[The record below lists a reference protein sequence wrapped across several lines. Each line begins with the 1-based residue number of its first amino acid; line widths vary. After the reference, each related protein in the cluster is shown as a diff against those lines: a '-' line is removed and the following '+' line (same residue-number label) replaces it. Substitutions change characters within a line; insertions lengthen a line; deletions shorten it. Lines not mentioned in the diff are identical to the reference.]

1 MTIFKAFLQILN
13 RNKGIL
19 ILYSAILICFS
30 IFSLQS
36 NESTINF
43 EATNPDIYILNHD
56 SGHELSDS
64 LVKYLSERSNV
75 IDLPSDPE
83 SLDDALFY
91 RRVNFIMEIPEHF
104 SVNYLAGENPEID
117 FRSTGDYNA
126 SLAEMSLQRYLETAG
141 AYRLISQ
148 GENELVQNVEST
160 LGQSV
165 TVELTAHTDTSGLN
179 RAAFYYN
186 FLNYPLIAG
195 CIFMICL
202 TLLSFRNSK
211 VTSRIKV
218 GAISPER
225 VNRILLV
232 SNLLFALVMW
242 LIYIVLSFWIAGTVM
257 FSVQGLWFIGNSLA
271 FTGCITAMAFLIAQL
286 VNSRNALNGIVNVIG
301 LGSSF
306 LCGAFVPLVWLPG
319 SVKAIAHLL
328 PSYWYIDANEQI
340 KLLETFSWET
350 LLPII
355 LNITVVI
362 IFTVVFVLAANYLSR
377 HRQDR

>member
-13 RNKGIL
+13 RNKGVL

-43 EATNPDIYILNHD
+43 EATKPDIYILNHD

-75 IDLPSDPE
+75 IDLPSDQE
-83 SLDDALFY
+83 SLNDALFY
-91 RRVNFIMEIPEHF
+91 RRVNFVMEIPEHF

-211 VTSRIKV
+211 VASRIKV

-257 FSVQGLWFIGNSLA
+257 FSV
-271 FTGCITAMAFLIAQL
+271 
-286 VNSRNALNGIVNVIG
+286 
-301 LGSSF
+301 
-306 LCGAFVPLVWLPG
+306 
-319 SVKAIAHLL
+319 
-328 PSYWYIDANEQI
+328 
-340 KLLETFSWET
+340 
-350 LLPII
+350 
-355 LNITVVI
+355 
-362 IFTVVFVLAANYLSR
+362 
-377 HRQDR
+377 